1 MILCFF
7 LLMIN
12 LNRYILLKTFSS
24 SLVFF
29 LLLHHYSFCD
39 YLFDL
44 FSLSFLLTVFSLSY
58 LCMFIRNDSFRL
70 LNHFP
75 SSLRQIIDLITIIL
89 FIIITNNHKSNQKA
103 IILISDRILA
113 MKVVSYTISMSSRRL
128 RRGPRH

>member
-24 SLVFF
+24 SLFFF

-75 SSLRQIIDLITIIL
+75 SSSLRQIIDLITIIL

-113 MKVVSYTISMSSRRL
+113 MKVVSYTISMSSR
-128 RRGPRH
+128 